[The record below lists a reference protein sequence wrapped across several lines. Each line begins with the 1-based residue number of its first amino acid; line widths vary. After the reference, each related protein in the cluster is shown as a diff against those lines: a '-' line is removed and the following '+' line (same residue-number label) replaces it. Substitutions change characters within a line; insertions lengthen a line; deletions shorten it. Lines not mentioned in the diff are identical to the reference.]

1 MKLIILLFC
10 ILFVVMAIYG
20 IIIMNNTDEKIA
32 ESECRIK
39 SEIWDATHH
48 VDTIVT
54 GDSRELLQVNTDL
67 NGNTVSIY
75 SRPTRCQIHINKS
88 KSIYPPLNSV
98 KQCMKCG
105 DDITDSIFRFH
116 MEYIAATDDTKEH
129 ILKKC
134 SKCKGYWKED
144 VYRGDK

>member
-1 MKLIILLFC
+1 
-10 ILFVVMAIYG
+10 MAIYG

-39 SEIWDATHH
+39 SEIWDAT
-48 VDTIVT
+48 
-54 GDSRELLQVNTDL
+54 Q
-67 NGNTVSIY
+67 
-75 SRPTRCQIHINKS
+75 
-88 KSIYPPLNSV
+88 SIYPPLNSV